1 MSVEQDSLGK
11 YCDAFNQAW
20 KSGSPPEIADFLK
33 RVPEQIRPRLLREL
47 IRIDW
52 EHRLLGGD
60 YPSIADY
67 AQLDPKM
74 SEWFLPADSEQE
86 SGGDPNGTRAPL
98 HLQIAKGAKPPANN
112 SGDAEASSQEIAHST
127 QVKVR
132 DHYLPQSS
140 EEPTNDFVRPPAPPV
155 AVAPAA
161 TAPSAPADELPQ
173 TIGRFRIEKLLGKG
187 AFGRVYLGID
197 DGFLQRR
204 VAIKVPV
211 KERLVDRNVRH
222 NYLSEARILASLDHP
237 HIMPVHEC
245 GDLADGTVFLVS
257 KYVEGADLHALLR
270 KKALTIADSVRIII
284 SMAKALHHA
293 HQMGLVH
300 RDIKPQNILVDQ
312 QGHAYLADF
321 GLALTD
327 EDFGVGARFVGTP
340 SFMSPE
346 QARGEGHRVDGRSD
360 LFSLGAVLYKALTG
374 HDPFRG
380 RTMEEILDQIA
391 TADPRPLRMW
401 NDRVS
406 RELERICLKA
416 LAKRAADR
424 YQTAADLGDD
434 LQIALDQLHGVQAD
448 SAPPPTGEYPSGP
461 NLDRPSNPGL
471 ERPSSTGLER
481 PSSPGFERPS
491 SLNLDKRSQLVAG
504 DSHRGAASVV
514 PKGLRSFDQGD
525 ADFFLDLLPG
535 PRDRNGL
542 PPTLRF
548 WKSRIES
555 QDPQQAFA
563 VGILYGPSG
572 CGKSSLVKAGLLPVL
587 SSAIRPV
594 YVEACGEGTEALLL
608 RALKWQ
614 CPELADDLTL
624 AECLAA
630 LRRTRGGSERRKI
643 LLVIDQF
650 EQWLFTHSNPQNSE
664 LVEALRQCDRMHVSA
679 LILVRDDFWLA
690 ASRFMH
696 ALEIELREGENSTLI
711 DLFDQRHAE
720 HVLKLFGRAF
730 SVLPPGELSAVQK
743 AFIKEAVQGLA
754 EDGKVIPVR
763 LALFAEMVKSRPWSP
778 GTLKALGGAH
788 GVGTA
793 FLEETFSSRNASP
806 RQRRH
811 DRAARGLL
819 YRLLPESGT
828 EIKGSQRTMADL
840 KVAAGYENQPQDFS
854 DLIRLLDTELR
865 LITPIDL
872 EVDPDGPG
880 GDSPELR
887 CGYQLAHDYLVP
899 TLRNWLT
906 NKRRETYRGRTQL
919 LLETRT
925 ANWIDK
931 PEKRNL
937 PTTLEWFRIRFLTDP
952 RIWTAGQKKVMNKGF
967 QQAIWLS
974 SINLALGLIAGYM
987 LANDWAKTDARAK
1000 IETLK
1005 LVNDAAFP
1013 SALQESKPGPIA
1025 WTYLRPSLH
1034 KELAKLQEKEPNAS
1048 PQLTRVR
1055 LAQLTRVRLALLRD
1069 DETQFEPLIQRA
1081 LETEPAELRMI
1092 CEVFRNDG
1100 NTHHSFLNSGS
1111 SQRVSYSEAAEEK
1124 FWEVLNQ
1131 PTASDATRFHAANA
1145 LAVLQNL
1152 RAAKDSRWN
1161 PHLNLIASQL
1171 LVDLTVDITQLNSL
1185 ARNLAPIRTK
1195 LIPTLQNKLVVGK
1208 NDWLVKQVISDLE
1221 KLESASDQATSK

>member
-11 YCDAFNQAW
+11 YCDAFLQAW
-20 KSGSPPEIADFLK
+20 NSGNPPKIADFLK

-47 IRIDW
+47 IKIDW
-52 EHRLLGGD
+52 ERRLLDGD
-60 YPSIADY
+60 YPSVADY
-67 AQLDPKM
+67 APLDPKIG
-74 SEWFLPADSEQE
+74 EWFLPADSENE
-86 SGGDPNGTRAPL
+86 SGIDSNGTRAPIER
-98 HLQIAKGAKPPANN
+98 QIPQGGKSPADNA
-112 SGDAEASSQEIAHST
+112 GDSEVSSKEIAPST
-127 QVKVR
+127 QVRVR
-132 DHYLPQSS
+132 DNYLPHSS
-140 EEPTNDFVRPPAPPV
+140 EKPTNDFVRPPLSPV
-155 AVAPAA
+155 PVAPAA
-161 TAPSAPADELPQ
+161 TAPTDEIPA

-211 KERLVDRNVRH
+211 KERLVDRSVRQ

-257 KYVEGADLHALLR
+257 KYVEGADFHALLR

-284 SMAKALHHA
+284 SMARALHHA
-293 HQMGLVH
+293 HHLGLVH

-327 EDFGVGARFVGTP
+327 DDFGVGARFVGTP

-360 LFSLGAVLYKALTG
+360 LFSLGGVLYKALTG

-380 RTMEEILDQIA
+380 RSMEEILDQIA

-424 YQTAADLGDD
+424 YQTAADFGDD
-434 LQIALDQLHGVQAD
+434 LQIALDQLQGNQAD
-448 SAPPPTGEYPSGP
+448 SAPPPTGEYPSNP
-461 NLDRPSNPGL
+461 NLDRSSNPGLDRPSNPGM
-471 ERPSSTGLER
+471 ER
-481 PSSPGFERPS
+481 PSSPAFERPS
-491 SLNLDKRSQLVAG
+491 SLNLDKRSQLMAG

-587 SSAIRPV
+587 SSSIRPV

-624 AECLAA
+624 ADCLAA
-630 LRRTRGGSERRKI
+630 LRRTRGGTERRKI

-650 EQWLFTHSNPQNSE
+650 EQWLFTHSNPQNTE
-664 LVEALRQCDRMHVSA
+664 LVEALRQCDRMNVSA

-763 LALFAEMVKSRPWSP
+763 LALFAEMVKSRPWTP

-840 KVAAGYENQPQDFS
+840 KVAAGYENHPQDFS

-872 EVDPDGPG
+872 ETDPDAPG
-880 GDSPELR
+880 GDSPEVR

-906 NKRRETYRGRTQL
+906 NKRRETYRGRTLL

-937 PTTLEWFRIRFLTDP
+937 PTTLEWFRIRLLTDP
-952 RIWTAGQKKVMNKGF
+952 RIWTAGQKKVMHKGF

-974 SINLALGLIAGYM
+974 SINLALGLVAGYM
-987 LANDWAKTDARAK
+987 LADDWAKTDARAK

-1005 LVNDAAFP
+1005 LVHEAEFP
-1013 SALQESKPGPIA
+1013 SELQKYPEPGRLR
-1025 WTYLRPSLH
+1025 WRYLRPSLRT
-1034 KELAKLQEKEPNAS
+1034 ELAKLQEKEKEGS
-1048 PQLTRVR
+1048 PQ
-1055 LAQLTRVRLALLRD
+1055 QTRVRLALLRE
-1069 DETQFEPLIQRA
+1069 DEKQFEPLFQRA
-1081 LETEPAELRMI
+1081 LKADPPELRMI
-1092 CEVFRNDG
+1092 CEVFRNEG
-1100 NTHHSFLNSGS
+1100 HARHNLLSSGS
-1111 SQRVSYSEAAEEK
+1111 SVAPVSYAEAAEKK
-1124 FWEVLNQ
+1124 FWEVLDQ
-1131 PTASDATRFHAANA
+1131 PQTADATRFHAANA

-1152 RAAKDSRWN
+1152 RAAKDSSWK
-1161 PHLNLIASQL
+1161 PHLDLIASQL

-1185 ARNLAPIRTK
+1185 ARNLAPIRTL
-1195 LIPTLQNKLVVGK
+1195 LIPALEKKLVVGK
-1208 NDWLVKQVISDLE
+1208 NDWLVTQVINDLE
-1221 KLESASDQATSK
+1221 KLGNPGDQANSSSSR